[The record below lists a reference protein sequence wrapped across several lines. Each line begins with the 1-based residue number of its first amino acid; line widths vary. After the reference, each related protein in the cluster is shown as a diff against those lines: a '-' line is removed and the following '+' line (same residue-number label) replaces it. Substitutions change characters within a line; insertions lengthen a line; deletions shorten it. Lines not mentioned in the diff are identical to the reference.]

1 MSKKTVRQLAEI
13 VKIPLDRLLV
23 QLKEAGLPAT
33 KPEDEISEDE
43 KAKLLAHLRQRH
55 GNTDAENSPNRV
67 VLKRRKVS
75 ELKQASVPGTAT
87 KTISVEVRK
96 EKTYIKREQPVVK
109 TSVVKT
115 TPTVVEAVIEKIVV
129 VETPTVEISMPAVE
143 VSKIVEV
150 ETAPI
155 VKIAAVAAD
164 KPHKE
169 HRPKKPVIVDD
180 FELEEPEVVLEAKFA
195 VAIKDDK
202 KSKSDKPAKP
212 KEIDEARKQQL
223 EKEQR
228 LEDSINRT
236 AERVRANAAA
246 KLNPPAQ
253 RPRHANSGT
262 PNNNN
267 ASRTNNN
274 GNNNGNTNTPR
285 PNNGN
290 NTPRTNNNAPRPA
303 NNSAVAPS
311 ANTVTPRPANT
322 NAPARVNAPPR
333 GTNNAPPRGNNNAGV
348 RGNNNAG
355 GGAGSS
361 ANSNRGNNDS
371 GRENNNRNKKKG
383 KGAKQPSRNV
393 IQNDSKHQFEMPVA
407 QMVYEV
413 TVPEMIS
420 VADLA
425 NKMNVKAALAIKHL
439 MKLGIMATINQT
451 IDQDTAAILVED
463 MGHTPIMQSDDD
475 FEREM
480 LAEVTEDDTHPE
492 LPRAPIVTIM
502 GHVDHGKTSLLDYIR
517 KTRVAAGE
525 AGGITQH
532 IGAYQVKT
540 DHGSVTFLD
549 TPGHA
554 AFTAMRARGADV
566 TDVVI
571 IVVAAD
577 DGVMPQTKEA
587 VEHARA
593 AKVPI
598 IVALNKMDKPG
609 ANPDKVMQEL
619 SVLNV
624 LAEEWGGDVQFLK
637 ISAKT
642 GEGVDDLIESLI
654 VQTEILELKAPVAG
668 AASGIVI
675 ESRLD
680 RGRGAVA
687 TILVQRGTLENG
699 QMVLCGHEYGRVRAM
714 FNENGKAIKTA
725 GPCEPVE
732 ILGLSGTPNA
742 GDEFLVVQNERVAK
756 ELAKHREDRKRLKRH
771 AEQATSLEDVFNR
784 MKAGEQASL
793 NLVLKTDVQGSLEAL
808 RSSLLE
814 LSNDEVEVK
823 VVYGGV
829 GGINE
834 GDVNLALASG
844 AILMGFNV
852 RADATSRRMIEERG
866 VDLHYYSIIYEAID
880 EVKKSISGMLAP
892 EIKEQFMGLAEVR
905 SVFKSPKLGAIAGC
919 MVLDGTVKRNLPIRV
934 LRDNVVVYEG
944 VLESLRHY
952 KDDVAE
958 VKMGMECG
966 IGVKN
971 YNDVRAGDQIEVFER
986 IEVRREL

>member
-13 VKIPLDRLLV
+13 IKIPLDRLLV
-23 QLKEAGLPAT
+23 QLKEAGINASCA
-33 KPEDEISEDE
+33 EDEISEDE
-43 KAKLLAHLRQRH
+43 KSQLLAHLRHRH
-55 GNTDAENSPNRV
+55 GKATSEGENSPSRV

-75 ELKQASVPGTAT
+75 ELKQTSVPGSAT

-96 EKTYIKREQPVVK
+96 QKTYIKRTEPKDVELEQNDEVAPVTAHNESVMQTQAPVADSL
-109 TSVVKT
+109 TSSENLVITADTQVEQT
-115 TPTVVEAVIEKIVV
+115 STHEAVSSTHEAQTVAHDETEKSNDSLAKQDATMV
-129 VETPTVEISMPAVE
+129 MPKVKKAV
-143 VSKIVEV
+143 IMD
-150 ETAPI
+150 TI
-155 VKIAAVAAD
+155 
-164 KPHKE
+164 
-169 HRPKKPVIVDD
+169 D
-180 FELEEPEVVLEAKFA
+180 FELEPEVVLEAKFA

-202 KSKSDKPAKP
+202 NIKQDKLIRTKETDELRKS
-212 KEIDEARKQQL
+212 QL

-228 LEDSINRT
+228 LEDSVKRT
-236 AERVRANAAA
+236 AEKVRQQAATKQKNAA
-246 KLNPPAQ
+246 NPQVARPVQNGVKPAQ
-253 RPRHANSGT
+253 NQQVRPPQQNGNKPQT
-262 PNNNN
+262 PV
-267 ASRTNNN
+267 AVAAKPQEATNN
-274 GNNNGNTNTPR
+274 
-285 PNNGN
+285 
-290 NTPRTNNNAPRPA
+290 RTRRPA
-303 NNSAVAPS
+303 KTADSGNYSSGKDAKRNNS
-311 ANTVTPRPANT
+311 
-322 NAPARVNAPPR
+322 
-333 GTNNAPPRGNNNAGV
+333 
-348 RGNNNAG
+348 
-355 GGAGSS
+355 
-361 ANSNRGNNDS
+361 S
-371 GRENNNRNKKKG
+371 GNKKKG
-383 KGAKQPSRNV
+383 AKQQPQRI
-393 IQNDSKHQFEMPVA
+393 IQNDGKHQFEMPSA
-407 QMVYEV
+407 PIIKEV
-413 TVPEMIS
+413 TIPEMIIVS
-420 VADLA
+420 DLA
-425 NKMNVKAALAIKHL
+425 NKMSVKAALVIKHL
-439 MKLGIMATINQT
+439 MKLGIMATINQS

-463 MGHTPIMQSDDD
+463 MGHVAVMQSDDD
-475 FEREM
+475 FEKEM
-480 LAEVTEDDTHPE
+480 LAEVTEEDNHPE

-598 IVALNKMDKPG
+598 IIAMNKMDKPG

-619 SVLNV
+619 SVIDV

-642 GEGVDDLIESLI
+642 GQGVDDLIESLI
-654 VQTEILELKAPVAG
+654 VQTEILELKAPIDG

-732 ILGLSGTPNA
+732 ILGLSSTPNA
-742 GDEFLVVQNERVAK
+742 GDEFLVVQNERIAK
-756 ELAKHREDRKRLKRH
+756 ELAKHREDRKRFTRH
-771 AEQATSLEDVFNR
+771 AAQ
-784 MKAGEQASL
+784 QASKL
-793 NLVLKTDVQGSLEAL
+793 DEVFSKMTSGELASVNLVLKTDVQGSLEAL
-808 RSSLLE
+808 RSSLID

-892 EIKEQFMGLAEVR
+892 EIKEQIVGLAQVR
-905 SVFKSPKLGAIAGC
+905 EVFKSPKLGAIAGC
-919 MVLDGTVKRNLPIRV
+919 MVIDGFVKRNLPIRV
-934 LRDNVVVYEG
+934 LRENVVIYEG
-944 VLESLRHY
+944 QLESLRRF
-952 KDDVAE
+952 KDDIAE

-986 IEVRREL
+986 IEVKREL

>member
-13 VKIPLDRLLV
+13 VKIPLERLLV
-23 QLKEAGLPAT
+23 QLKEAGLRAT
-33 KPEDEISEDE
+33 KAEDEITEEE
-43 KAKLLAHLRQRH
+43 KTKLLAHLRQRH
-55 GNTDAENSPNRV
+55 GNFDAENSPSRV
-67 VLKRRKVS
+67 TLKRRKVT
-75 ELKQASVPGTAT
+75 ELKQANVPGSAT
-87 KTISVEVRK
+87 KTISIEVRK
-96 EKTYIKREQPVVK
+96 EKTYIKREQPIVEKLPEKTEVK
-109 TSVVKT
+109 LA
-115 TPTVVEAVIEKIVV
+115 PVVEAIVEKPVV
-129 VETPTVEISMPAVE
+129 VETPAIEKTVEP
-143 VSKIVEV
+143 VSELKTETSAPEV
-150 ETAPI
+150 ETKSVQPE
-155 VKIAAVAAD
+155 KN
-164 KPHKE
+164 HK
-169 HRPKKPVIVDD
+169 PKKPVVVEDD
-180 FELEEPEVVLEAKFA
+180 FEEEPEVVLEAKFA

-202 KSKSDKPAKP
+202 KAKAEKHTKA
-212 KEIDEARKQQL
+212 KEVDEARKQQL
-223 EKEQR
+223 EKELR
-228 LEDSINRT
+228 VEESIRRT
-236 AERVRANAAA
+236 ADKVRANAAA
-246 KLNPPAQ
+246 KQNPPAQ
-253 RPRHANSGT
+253 QRPR
-262 PNNNN
+262 NNNS
-267 ASRTNNN
+267 APA
-274 GNNNGNTNTPR
+274 GNNA
-285 PNNGN
+285 
-290 NTPRTNNNAPRPA
+290 PRTNNNAPANPSMVAARPA
-303 NNSAVAPS
+303 NA
-311 ANTVTPRPANT
+311 PAN
-322 NAPARVNAPPR
+322 ARVNAPPR
-333 GTNNAPPRGNNNAGV
+333 GANNAPPRGNTQGV

-355 GGAGSS
+355 GGAGNS
-361 ANSNRGNNDS
+361 ANSNRGNDGN
-371 GRENNNRNKKKG
+371 RENNRSNGKNKKKG
-383 KGAKQPSRNV
+383 VKQPVRNI
-393 IQNDSKHQFEMPVA
+393 IQNDGKHQFEMPVA

-413 TVPEMIS
+413 TIPEMIS

-425 NKMNVKAALAIKHL
+425 NKMNVKAAMAIKHL

-451 IDQDTAAILVED
+451 IDQDTAAILVEE

-475 FEREM
+475 FEKEM
-480 LAEVTEDDTHPE
+480 LAEVTEDEVHPE

-587 VEHARA
+587 IEHARA
-593 AKVPI
+593 ANVPI
-598 IVALNKMDKPG
+598 IVAMNKMDKEG

-642 GEGVDDLIESLI
+642 GQGVDELIESLI
-654 VQTEILELKAPVAG
+654 VQTEILELHAPVAG

-680 RGRGAVA
+680 KGRGAVA

-714 FNENGKAIKTA
+714 FNENGKAIKSA

-756 ELAKHREDRKRLKRH
+756 DLAKHREDRKRLKRH

-808 RSSLLE
+808 RASLLD

-834 GDVNLALASG
+834 GDVNLAIASG

-905 SVFKSPKLGAIAGC
+905 DVFKSPKFGAVAGC
-919 MVLDGTVKRNLPIRV
+919 MVLDGSVKRNLPIRV

-944 VLESLRHY
+944 ALESLRRF
-952 KDDVAE
+952 KDDVNE

-971 YNDVRAGDQIEVFER
+971 YNDVRTGDQIEVFER